1 MMVEEDSSIQET
13 GAAPALLDRLF
24 LKRKA
29 FWILTLL
36 ILALD
41 LVSKE
46 IVIDF
51 VREHGNGQ
59 PYWIQKPWFALVDV
73 QNKGGPWGMGSDYS
87 GVLKIIRL
95 LALGVILYI
104 LYSTP
109 YKYRIQA
116 LSLGL
121 VMGGAL
127 GNIWD
132 SWKIGFVRD
141 FLYFD
146 LGFPPANPWP
156 AFNVADSAIC
166 VGVIGLA
173 LAMIYASLAQRRQ
186 GEKDTEKGVAS

>member
-1 MMVEEDSSIQET
+1 MMVEDDFSTQEK
-13 GAAPALLDRLF
+13 GAFRALLDRLF

-29 FWILTLL
+29 FWILTIA
-36 ILALD
+36 ILVLD

-46 IVIDF
+46 LVIDF
-51 VREHGNGQ
+51 VREHSPGQ
-59 PYWIQKPWFALVDV
+59 IYSVQGDWFGLVDV
-73 QNKGGPWGMGSDYS
+73 QNKGGPWGMGSEHS
-87 GVLKIIRL
+87 EVLKIIRL
-95 LALGVILYI
+95 VALLVIIYI

-109 YKYRIQA
+109 YRYRIQA

-132 SWKIGFVRD
+132 SWTIGHVRD
-141 FLYFD
+141 FLFFD

-173 LAMIYASLAQRRQ
+173 LAMIHASLVQRRLQ
-186 GEKDTEKGVAS
+186 KDEEKGVAS